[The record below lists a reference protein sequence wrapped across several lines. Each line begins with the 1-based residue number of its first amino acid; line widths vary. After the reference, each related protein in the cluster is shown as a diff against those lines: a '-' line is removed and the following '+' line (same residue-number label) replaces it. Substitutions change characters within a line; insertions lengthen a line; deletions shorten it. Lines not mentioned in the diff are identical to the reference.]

1 MGSFVKLKKESE
13 VQIKG
18 VKSSS
23 KSAQVTSMGN
33 DSLDFVIGGGVELN
47 SIFLLGEYFT
57 IQ

>member
-1 MGSFVKLKKESE
+1 MKLKKESD

-47 SIFLLGEYFT
+47 SIFLLGE
-57 IQ
+57 